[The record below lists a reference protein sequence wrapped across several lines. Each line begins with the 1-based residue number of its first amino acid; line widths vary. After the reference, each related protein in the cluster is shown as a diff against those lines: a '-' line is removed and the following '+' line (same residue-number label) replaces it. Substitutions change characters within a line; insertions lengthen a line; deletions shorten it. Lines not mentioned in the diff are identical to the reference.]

1 LWRINNEAE
10 STHIDQ
16 VRLAEGIHLHVVHSP
31 LTTVAMRIG
40 ERTRFYL
47 VLEGCAGCLRD
58 QCRVGCPAAL
68 FRRLFQSCVA
78 GAAVHAVAPPQG
90 LAERPY
96 IRGAFAWPDT
106 DSQPLQS
113 ALLHTWADARL
124 LLHWRRYGAR
134 MCGSALLLTTADGP
148 EPVSAL
154 RERGW
159 RAFALPTCVV
169 ARWRQA
175 ATPPAL
181 PFGAPWR
188 QPLFLLLPPGADP
201 APPLQRDQSIVN
213 ATVDAPS
220 PRKG

>member
-1 LWRINNEAE
+1 LWRIDDAE
-10 STHIDQ
+10 DMHADY

-40 ERTRFYL
+40 EQERFYL
-47 VLEGCAGCLRD
+47 VLEGCAGCVRD
-58 QCRVGCPAAL
+58 QCRIGCPAAL

-78 GAAVHAVAPPQG
+78 GAALHAVAPPQG

-96 IRGAFAWPDT
+96 VRGAFAWPDT

-113 ALLHTWADARL
+113 ALLHAWADARL

-134 MCGSALLLTTADGP
+134 LCGSALLLTAADGP
-148 EPVSAL
+148 EPVSVL
-154 RERGW
+154 RTRGW

-169 ARWRQA
+169 TRWRHA

-188 QPLFLLLPPGADP
+188 QPLFLLLPADRDPEQSLPTDP
-201 APPLQRDQSIVN
+201 AFGNALVDQ
-213 ATVDAPS
+213 PS
-220 PRKG
+220 ASRE